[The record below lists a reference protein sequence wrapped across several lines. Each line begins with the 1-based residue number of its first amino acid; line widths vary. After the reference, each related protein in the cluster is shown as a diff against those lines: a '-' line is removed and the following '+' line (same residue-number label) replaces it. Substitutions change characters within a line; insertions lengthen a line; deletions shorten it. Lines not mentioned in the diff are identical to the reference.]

1 MEVLIRISASWFE
14 DKTFVDT
21 VNFCWLPSNTNRSG
35 NCPIIVCWCLPRL
48 LMMLPLIQIKVTGQ
62 FLQCWEFK
70 ISLNI
75 YIWSILSLGFLR
87 WCYRLKI
94 GSPVAGPKS
103 WPAGCGV
110 LNDRWRVG
118 GGGVGLTAQWSK
130 NIAHQVIFGSNC
142 PLVSENRSAVFP
154 QNFLGS
160 GAQLSVSW
168 NNERE
173 K

>member
-35 NCPIIVCWCLPRL
+35 TCPIIECWCLHRL
-48 LMMLPLIQIKVTGQ
+48 LMMLPSIQINVTGS

-87 WCYRLKI
+87 WFYRLKI

-103 WPAGCGV
+103 WPAV
-110 LNDRWRVG
+110 VG
-118 GGGVGLTAQWSK
+118 FKTTVDELVGVGVTALWSK
-130 NIAHQVIFGSNC
+130 YIAHQVIFGSNC

-154 QNFLGS
+154 QNILWS